1 KKKPCQVSIT
11 KVKKFAGS
19 SVFVRRSQWS
29 IDLLRQVNG
38 IDPNRVSRALPY
50 FTMCV
55 CVCVSVCVC
64 VCVCVC
70 LCVRKGDRHGKKA
83 NRMLVKHGR
92 GINKLLPVV
101 PA

>member
-50 FTMCV
+50 FNMWFCVGVCVVCCV
-55 CVCVSVCVC
+55 CVCVSVCVS
-64 VCVCVC
+64 VC
-70 LCVRKGDRHGKKA
+70 LLGTAAAEER
-83 NRMLVKHGR
+83 
-92 GINKLLPVV
+92 LLFNLPGEIKCSV
-101 PA
+101 PRSA